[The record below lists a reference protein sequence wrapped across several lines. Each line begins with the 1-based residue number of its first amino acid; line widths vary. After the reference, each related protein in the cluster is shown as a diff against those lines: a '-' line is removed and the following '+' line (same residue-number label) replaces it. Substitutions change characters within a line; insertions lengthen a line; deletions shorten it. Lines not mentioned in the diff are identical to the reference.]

1 MRFAHTAGS
10 GQLLL
15 LRIIQPDYI
24 VRTTMSVNG
33 KKEKKRIPSLVYHD
47 SLSASQTRMAAYSL
61 NSMRAGMPA
70 QNGSSAFRDN
80 KNFYRLYLSRD
91 NIIGGRFRLRAK

>member
-24 VRTTMSVNG
+24 VRATMPVNG
-33 KKEKKRIPSLVYHD
+33 KKGEKAHTWSGVP
-47 SLSASQTRMAAYSL
+47 
-61 NSMRAGMPA
+61 
-70 QNGSSAFRDN
+70 
-80 KNFYRLYLSRD
+80 
-91 NIIGGRFRLRAK
+91 